1 MFRFRKHKPLVIP
14 VEPVEVEVS
23 TSQFDN
29 DGVEHVSFA
38 KVSAQS
44 IIDKLPRPSEMT
56 LVSQMQAGT
65 LNPVSLDDFEVS
77 NLDASKASSI
87 INTLNV
93 DENENT

>member
-14 VEPVEVEVS
+14 IEPIQIDVS
-23 TSQFDN
+23 ISQFDD

-77 NLDASKASSI
+77 NLDVSKASSI

-93 DENENT
+93 D